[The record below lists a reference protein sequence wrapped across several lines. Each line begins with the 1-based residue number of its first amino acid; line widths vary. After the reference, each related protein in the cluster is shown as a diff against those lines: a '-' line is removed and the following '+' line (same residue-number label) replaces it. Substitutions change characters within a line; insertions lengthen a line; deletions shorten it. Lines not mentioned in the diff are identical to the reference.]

1 MHCGLIF
8 TNWRRHRHLER
19 LSIFTLNCQSE
30 TCLCLCLGFSY
41 HGHITYNMRKNIDFK
56 DLMYYFDIKQNLFLA
71 AFCYTIPTCI
81 LRKRATIFHICI
93 INAECWTEE
102 NYDYFILLYNF
113 KEEYYYLLKEL
124 VIIIYLYILY
134 GGLVNW
140 QLFLCVLFLCNVEWV
155 KKIQYRCDMNIK
167 VPKIMI
173 NCLDFW
179 CWDLFKIW
187 NEAKTTEWVSLSKID
202 IFSVKRKY
210 SLT

>member
-30 TCLCLCLGFSY
+30 TCLCLCLRFSD
-41 HGHITYNMRKNIDFK
+41 HGHITYNMRKKLILK
-56 DLMYYFDIKQNLFLA
+56 TLCTILHQQNLFLA

-102 NYDYFILLYNF
+102 NYYFILLYNF

-124 VIIIYLYILY
+124 VIIIYLYIIRRTS
-134 GGLVNW
+134 
-140 QLFLCVLFLCNVEWV
+140 QLTAVPLCSFLCNVEWV
-155 KKIQYRCDMNIK
+155 KKIQYRCDMNMK
-167 VPKIMI
+167 CP
-173 NCLDFW
+173 
-179 CWDLFKIW
+179 
-187 NEAKTTEWVSLSKID
+187 
-202 IFSVKRKY
+202 
-210 SLT
+210 